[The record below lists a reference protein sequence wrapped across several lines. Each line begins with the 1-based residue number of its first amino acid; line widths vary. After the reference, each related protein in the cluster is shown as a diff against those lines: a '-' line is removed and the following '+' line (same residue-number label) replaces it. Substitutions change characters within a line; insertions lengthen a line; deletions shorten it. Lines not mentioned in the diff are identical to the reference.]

1 MLYGAKI
8 MVDKYKELKTDFT
21 EKSPINVSKVNP
33 GLHNKINRYINL
45 VNRNKAIGDNKKF
58 NVRDYILNLIEK
70 DLNGL
75 VLDNTFIKLDKQ
87 YMFNRNELKENKKA
101 IATTKP
107 FSELDEAIIIIEIP
121 NNLDTFDEKERS
133 YCYNGNKSVHAGY
146 YIFNDI
152 HYYFIYDSKE
162 ETIEVNI
169 VDDPVNMKYYV
180 HDDKLKEKLLN
191 DNSFVMNSLERKL
204 SIIDIHKTSSKPIM
218 YRYTNYFDMGKIDYG
233 KPIPVDLVFNYYF
246 EL

>member
-21 EKSPINVSKVNP
+21 EKSPINISKVNP

-45 VNRNKAIGDNKKF
+45 VNRNKAIDDNKKF

-121 NNLDTFDEKERS
+121 NNLDSFDKKERS
-133 YCYNGNKSVHAGY
+133 YCYNGDKSVHAGY

-162 ETIEVNI
+162 ETIEVKI
-169 VDDPVNMKYYV
+169 VDPNNMKLYV

-191 DNSFVMNSLERKL
+191 DNSFIMNSLGNGLTIGQLFE
-204 SIIDIHKTSSKPIM
+204 TSSKPIM
-218 YRYTNYFDMGKIDYG
+218 YKYINQFELKNSDSSKPMDMK
-233 KPIPVDLVFNYYF
+233 LLFNYYF

>member
-1 MLYGAKI
+1 MAN
-8 MVDKYKELKTDFT
+8 KYKELKTDFT

-121 NNLDTFDEKERS
+121 NNLDIFDKKERS
-133 YCYNGNKSVHAGY
+133 YCYNGDKSVHAGY

-152 HYYFIYDSKE
+152 HYFFIYDSKE
-162 ETIEVNI
+162 ETIEVKI
-169 VDDPVNMKYYV
+169 VDPANMKYYV
-180 HDDKLKEKLLN
+180 NDVELKEKLEN
-191 DNSFVMNSLERKL
+191 DNSFVMDSLGNGL
-204 SIIDIHKTSSKPIM
+204 SIIDLHKTTSKPIM
-218 YRYTNYFDMGKIDYG
+218 YRYINYFEMSKFDYG
-233 KPIPVDLVFNYYF
+233 ELINPGLIFKYFF